1 MTIEK
6 ARDLVYGFADIMA
19 AGKPL
24 IGDATVLPCARTE
37 LRSAFTVYLNW
48 MYAERDK
55 DPSGFERNGY
65 GDTLRAAES
74 CYVMVNDFHDIDP
87 SDHAEV
93 CRINSSIL
101 SPGALGDRELTL
113 MAKYPPGGATT

>member
-1 MTIEK
+1 
-6 ARDLVYGFADIMA
+6 MA
-19 AGKPL
+19 AGKPF
-24 IGDATVLPCARTE
+24 IGDATVLPCPRSE

-74 CYVMVNDFHDIDP
+74 CYVMVDDFHDIDP
-87 SDHAEV
+87 SDQAEV
-93 CRINSSIL
+93 RRINSSIH
-101 SPGALGDRELTL
+101 SPTDIGEREMTM